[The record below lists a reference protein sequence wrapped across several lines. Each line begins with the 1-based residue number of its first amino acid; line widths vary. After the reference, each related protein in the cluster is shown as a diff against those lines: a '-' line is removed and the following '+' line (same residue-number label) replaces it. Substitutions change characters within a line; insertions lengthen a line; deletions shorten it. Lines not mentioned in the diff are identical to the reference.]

1 MNNTNKKLFT
11 YAGIILFFLVLSY
24 SFVPQLLTGKIVD
37 QSDISGFVGMAKEA
51 QDWNAAHPDDKALWT
66 NSMFGGMPTTV
77 ITGHKGGDWTQWIY
91 NLLLTGKRPGSYL
104 FISLVG
110 AFLLM
115 LALGISGLI
124 AAGGAVAVTFCS
136 YNMQIIQVGHN
147 SKMLALAFLPWVLAA
162 AVFTYRSALG
172 TYKNG
177 NKSRPWLPQ
186 TFLGSA
192 LFAMALNFQIKAN
205 HLQITYYLAIIIFSY
220 VLVLLINI
228 ISEKKER
235 PLFGRFAT
243 ASALLLV
250 IGFLG
255 IGANANK
262 LITTY
267 SYAQHTMRGGSELA
281 GEENA
286 KSKGL
291 DLEYAT
297 AWSYGWE
304 ELPNMMIPD
313 YNGGSSLGAVNPNK
327 SATVKLL
334 KQAGQTNIK
343 EASKA
348 LPLYW
353 GPQPFTAGP
362 MYMGAITVFLF
373 ILGLGLYKGK
383 EKYWL
388 LIPTIIAVL
397 LALGNHF
404 LPFTKF
410 WYYYMPLYSKFRTV
424 SMSLVILQFTLP
436 ALGFLVLDK
445 IIKEEYDYKIF
456 MKYGL
461 VALAITAGFSLL
473 CMTGLGRAF
482 SGPADSGR
490 QDILLE
496 ALISDRK
503 MLLRNDALMALIFI
517 CLSFILLWWSYK
529 AKSETDSKNRKI
541 IAGAA
546 ISALVLVN
554 MFSVGKRY
562 LNSEHFI
569 SQRLFDKQFALRPVD
584 KAILEDKSLS
594 YRVLDLTSNVF
605 NDSHASY
612 HHKNIGGYS
621 PAKLQRYQ
629 DLIERYLTTEIKS
642 LYSSFKKAGKV
653 QKAQAALP
661 KLPLLSALNNK
672 YIIIG
677 EDNPPLIN
685 RQALGNAWFVD
696 SIAVASSPQEE
707 IELLGAVEL
716 SRTAVLEKGLEKHFT
731 PLSSKAE
738 SDTIYLSYYSP
749 NELRYKYKLSSDRLA
764 VFSEIHYPQG
774 WKASIEQG
782 RDVEIIRADWTL
794 RAAALPAGEHELTM
808 RFAPESYSVGAK
820 FSRASSIFLLLLLV
834 LGIAFPFIP
843 IPERKN

>member
-1 MNNTNKKLFT
+1 MNNKNKKILT
-11 YAGIILFFLVLSY
+11 YAGIILFFIMLAY
-24 SFVPQLLTGKIVD
+24 GFVPQVLTGKIVN
-37 QSDISGFVGMAKEA
+37 QSDISSFVGMAKEA

-77 ITGHKGGDWTQWIY
+77 ITGHKGGDRTQWMY
-91 NLLLTGKRPGSYL
+91 NLLLIGKRPGSYI
-104 FISLVG
+104 FISLLG

-115 LALGISGLI
+115 LSLGTSGFI

-147 SKMLALAFLPWVLAA
+147 SKMLALAFLPWVLAS
-162 AVFTYRSALG
+162 VIFTYRSALG
-172 TYKNG
+172 EYKNK
-177 NKSRPWLPQ
+177 NKGRSWLPQ
-186 TFLGSA
+186 AFLGSA

-205 HLQITYYLAIIIFSY
+205 HLQITYYLAIVIFCY
-220 VLVLLINI
+220 VLVLLISI
-228 ISEKKER
+228 LAKKNKR
-235 PLFGRFAT
+235 PLFSRFVA
-243 ASALLLV
+243 ASFLLLI

-262 LITTY
+262 LLTTY
-267 SYAQHTMRGGSELA
+267 AYSQNTMRGGSELA
-281 GEENA
+281 SEESG

-313 YNGGSSLGAVNPNK
+313 YNGGSSSGAVNPKK
-327 SATVKLL
+327 SATIKLL
-334 KQAGQTNIK
+334 KQAGQTNLK
-343 EASKA
+343 EAAKA

-362 MYMGAITVFLF
+362 MYMGVITIFLF

-383 EKYWL
+383 EKWWL
-388 LIPTIIAVL
+388 LIPTIIAVF

-404 LPFTKF
+404 MPFTKF

-424 SMSLVILQFTLP
+424 SMALVILQFTLP

-445 IIKEEYDYKIF
+445 IIKAEYDYKAF
-456 MKYGL
+456 MKAGL
-461 VALAITAGFSLL
+461 TALALTAGFCLL
-473 CMTGLGRAF
+473 SITGLGRTF
-482 SGPADSGR
+482 SGPSDYGQ
-490 QDILLE
+490 QDILVE

-517 CLSFILLWWSYK
+517 SLSFVLLWWSYQAKSKEK
-529 AKSETDSKNRKI
+529 AKSRRL

-546 ISALVLVN
+546 VSFLVLLN

-569 SQRLFDKQFALRPVD
+569 SQRLFDKQFAQRPVD

-594 YRVLDLTSNVF
+594 YRVLDLTANIF
-605 NDSHASY
+605 NDSHVSY

-629 DLIERYLTTEIKS
+629 DLIERYLTTEINSIYPS
-642 LYSSFKKAGKV
+642 LKKAGTV
-653 QKAQAALP
+653 QEAQASLP

-677 EDNPPLIN
+677 GDNPPLIN
-685 RQALGNAWFVD
+685 NEALGNAWFVD
-696 SIAVASSPQEE
+696 SIAVAASPQEE

-716 SRTAVLEKGLEKHFT
+716 SRVAVLERSLEKHFN
-731 PLSSKAE
+731 PLSCKAE

-749 NELRYKYKLSSDRLA
+749 NELRYKYKTSSDRLA
-764 VFSEIHYPQG
+764 VFSEIHYPEG
-774 WKASIEQG
+774 WKASIEDG
-782 RDVEIIRADWTL
+782 REVEIIRADWTL
-794 RAAALPAGEHELTM
+794 RAASLPAGEHELII
-808 RFAPESYSVGAK
+808 RFAPESYSVGAQ
-820 FSRASSIFLLLLLV
+820 FSRASSIFLLLLLA
-834 LGIAFPFIP
+834 LGIAFSFITLP
-843 IPERKN
+843 KRKD